1 MRKENLPM
9 TLEFATRQLAA
20 QRIVGIRVTTTTDKL
35 GEIMGP
41 LFGEVYGYIQQSGQQ
56 PVGMP
61 LSIYHRMEGGPQ
73 VDPERSHEDC
83 SDEAEGGRAEGGH
96 VLEVECAMPV
106 SMPMDGA
113 GRVQPSELPACT
125 VATVTHLGPYTDLPK
140 TWSALTQ
147 WMGSQGLQPASAPWE
162 IYVTDPGEEP
172 DQSKWRTDIF
182 FPVR

>member
-1 MRKENLPM
+1 MP
-9 TLEFATRQLAA
+9 LEFATGQLEA
-20 QRIVGIRVTTTTDKL
+20 QPILGIRVTTTTDKL
-35 GEIMGP
+35 ASIMGP
-41 LFGEVYGYIQQSGQQ
+41 LFGEVYGYVQQSGQQ
-56 PVGMP
+56 PAGMP

-73 VDPERSHEDC
+73 VDPEGSHEDC
-83 SDEAEGGRAEGGH
+83 SDDAEGTHAEGGH
-96 VLEVECAMPV
+96 EMDVECAMPV
-106 SMPMDGA
+106 AAPMAGS

-125 VATVTHLGPYTDLPK
+125 AATVTHLGPYHDLPK

-162 IYVTDPGEEP
+162 IYVTDPGAEP